1 LASSVLDDSPRW
13 RRARR
18 FRIAVIALVQG
29 LIWLSQALLYEDLI
43 FPRSDHALAYRL
55 AELAQCLGLLW
66 LASRDRPIRAL
77 DLGSTALFVALL
89 PAHGLAMLV
98 VNEPCFVPFLLTM
111 EWGQAIIALAAL
123 LSYRSSLVL
132 FAATWLAGVATVLL
146 RPGFDPDLSDH
157 VVLLLIYLVVSASI
171 RSHERL
177 QKSELEARQAL
188 EAAQRERALEEQRK
202 EFVGELH
209 DGVQAALARASL
221 LLESS
226 EQAITEPKIRERLL
240 LARRAVGSA
249 LTEARAILSLHEHST
264 VDATWILHGIERAL
278 REAVAGLDVAI
289 SATQESDGSVKLLG
303 APEHHALCRL
313 ASEAG
318 TNAIKHARAA
328 RIEGHLSIESG
339 VVALRI
345 QNEWSGEH
353 DASSL
358 SSGLG
363 LSVARRRI
371 ERLGGKLTANLEDG
385 KRWVVQASLAV
396 STPKLPAR
404 AEATP

>member
-1 LASSVLDDSPRW
+1 MRLETSLQDDSPRW
-13 RRARR
+13 VRARR
-18 FRIAVIALVQG
+18 FRIAAIALVQG

-43 FPRSDHALAYRL
+43 FPNREYALPYRL

-66 LASRDRPIRAL
+66 LASRPRSIRTL

-89 PAHGLAMLV
+89 PAHGLAMLL

-132 FAATWLAGVATVLL
+132 FGATWCVGVATVLL

-157 VVLLLIYLVVSASI
+157 LVLLLIYLVVAAAI

-177 QKSELEARQAL
+177 QKRELEARQAL
-188 EAAQRERALEEQRK
+188 EAERRERALEEQRQ

-209 DGVQAALARASL
+209 DGVQSALARASL

-226 EQAITEPKIRERLL
+226 EQAVTEPKTLQRLL
-240 LARRAVGSA
+240 LARRAVGTA
-249 LTEARAILSLHEHST
+249 LAEARAILSLR
-264 VDATWILHGIERAL
+264 ERASVSASWTLLSIEQVL

-289 SATQESDGSVKLLG
+289 SATEESDGSVQTLG
-303 APEHHALCRL
+303 APQHHALCRV
-313 ASEAG
+313 ASEAA

-328 RIEGHLSIESG
+328 RIDGHLRIESG
-339 VVALRI
+339 VIALRI
-345 QNEWSGEH
+345 QNDCATTS

-371 ERLGGKLTANLEDG
+371 ERLGGRLTASLEDG

-396 STPKLPAR
+396 SPPRVA
-404 AEATP
+404 